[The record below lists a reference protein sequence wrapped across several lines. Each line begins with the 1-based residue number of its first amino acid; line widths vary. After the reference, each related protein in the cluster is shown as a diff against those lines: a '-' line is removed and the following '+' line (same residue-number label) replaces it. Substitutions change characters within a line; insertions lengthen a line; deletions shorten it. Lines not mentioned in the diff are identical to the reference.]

1 MFSEKEKLDII
12 EYYNSGFSLSET
24 GVKFDI
30 SLSSVYYLLKKR
42 GVKRRT
48 LSVANS
54 LKWTDEERE
63 KQSKERMGKPS
74 GALDKSWKLKHI
86 KKSPNING
94 ENNPNWKGGKTKTS
108 QLIRSSA
115 EYSFWRKQIF
125 ERDNYTCQICNRRN
139 KKGDKV
145 IIEADHIYPFYKII
159 DDFNITSIEE
169 AISCKEFWDVDNG
182 RTLCRECHK
191 KNRQLWEQSIYEI
204 SNVPQL
210 QIQNLPYKLTK
221 RADTQA
227 LWKCSLYI

>member
-74 GALDKSWKLKHI
+74 GALGKTWKIDKVVKR
-86 KKSPNING
+86 PNQTG
-94 ENNPNWKGGKTKTS
+94 EKNHFWKGGKTKLS
-108 QLIRSSA
+108 SKIRNNV
-115 EYSFWRKQIF
+115 EYKIWRKQIF
-125 ERDNYTCQICNRRN
+125 ERDNYTCQICNRIN

-145 IIEADHIYPFYKII
+145 IIEADHIYPFYKIL
-159 DDFNITSIEE
+159 DDFEIKSYED
-169 AISCKEFWDVDNG
+169 AISCKELWDVGNG

-191 KNRQLWEQSIYEI
+191 KTDSYG
-204 SNVPQL
+204 SNQ
-210 QIQNLPYKLTK
+210 YTK
-221 RADTQA
+221 
-227 LWKCSLYI
+227 

>member
-1 MFSEKEKLDII
+1 MARKKMFSEKEKLDII

-74 GALDKSWKLKHI
+74 GALGKTWKIDKVVKR
-86 KKSPNING
+86 PNQTG
-94 ENNPNWKGGKTKTS
+94 EKNHFWKGGKTKLS
-108 QLIRSSA
+108 SKIRNNV
-115 EYSFWRKQIF
+115 EYKIWRKQIF
-125 ERDNYTCQICNRRN
+125 ERDNYTCQICNRIN

-145 IIEADHIYPFYKII
+145 IIEADHIYPFYKIL
-159 DDFNITSIEE
+159 DDFEIKSYED
-169 AISCKEFWDVDNG
+169 AISCKELWDVGNG

-191 KNRQLWEQSIYEI
+191 KTDSYG
-204 SNVPQL
+204 SNQ
-210 QIQNLPYKLTK
+210 YTK
-221 RADTQA
+221 
-227 LWKCSLYI
+227 

>member
-24 GVKFDI
+24 GVKFGI
-30 SLSSVYYLLKKR
+30 NLSSVHYLLKKR

-74 GALDKSWKLKHI
+74 GALGKTWKIDKVVKR
-86 KKSPNING
+86 PNQTG
-94 ENNPNWKGGKTKTS
+94 EKNHFWKGGKTKLS
-108 QLIRSSA
+108 SKIRNSV
-115 EYSFWRKQIF
+115 EYKFWRKQIF
-125 ERDNYTCQICNRRN
+125 ERDNYTCQFCNRRS

-145 IIEADHIYPFYKII
+145 IIEADHVYPFYKIL
-159 DDFNITSIEE
+159 DDFEIISYED
-169 AISCKEFWDVDNG
+169 AISCKELWDIGNG

-191 KNRQLWEQSIYEI
+191 KTDSYGVNQY
-204 SNVPQL
+204 
-210 QIQNLPYKLTK
+210 TK
-221 RADTQA
+221 
-227 LWKCSLYI
+227 